1 MRGVVWRVCGGA
13 MIGLLMQGTV
23 WSQEISVPELTADE
37 QRAMAAIQQGP
48 VTATISF
55 LSSDEMAGRDTP
67 SKELNIASAYVAARF
82 RGAGLE
88 GLGPE
93 GSFYQT
99 NELEQF
105 GAPAS
110 NAAVKAGTDAV
121 QVLGTVFGPDE
132 AAEVRSV
139 VVTDKDDV
147 AGKLVVMDEPALPPQ
162 VVSNPLMGTV
172 SIARRIAP
180 IVAKKP
186 AGILIRVAD
195 GSPLPEA
202 IASIQGKAV
211 SMPAQ
216 FQYALPVV
224 LIAAGAKLE
233 GEVQLNATP
242 RIRNV
247 AQVHNVIGVLRG
259 SDPELSKQAIMI
271 TAHLDHIGVLQG
283 DRQGDTINNGADDNA
298 TGCTAVVTLADAFAA
313 LETKPA
319 RSVIFMTFWGE
330 EKGLLGSKYFAD
342 KPLWPLENV
351 VANVNIEMIGRPEV
365 GADEKMWGT
374 GWTRSTLGPQLAAG
388 AKRAGVEVFHREDV
402 SEMLYARSDNYS
414 FVQKGVIAH
423 SFSAGSLHTDYHQ
436 PGDEFSKLN
445 VKHATRIIQGLF
457 AGCLPLAKNQLT
469 PMKTDARP

>member
-1 MRGVVWRVCGGA
+1 MRGVIRRFCGGA
-13 MIGLLMQGTV
+13 MIGLLMQGTL

-37 QRAMAAIQQGP
+37 QKALAAIQQGS

-110 NAAVKAGTDAV
+110 NATVKAGSDAI

-132 AAEVRSV
+132 ATEVRAV

-162 VVSNPLMGTV
+162 IVSNPLMGTV

-180 IVAKKP
+180 IVGKKP
-186 AGILIRVAD
+186 AGILIRVAE

-202 IASIQGKAV
+202 IASIQGKAF

-216 FQYALPVV
+216 LQFALPVV
-224 LIAAGAKLE
+224 LIPAGAKVD

-242 RIRNV
+242 RVRNL

-298 TGCTAVVTLADAFAA
+298 TGSTAVVTLADAFAA

-330 EKGLLGSKYFAD
+330 EKGLLGSKYFAE

-351 VANVNIEMIGRPEV
+351 MANVNIEMIGRPEV

-388 AKRAGVEVFHREDV
+388 ARRAGVEVFHREDV

-423 SFSAGSLHTDYHQ
+423 SFSAGSLHNDYHQ

-445 VKHATRIIQGLF
+445 IKHMTRICQGLF

-469 PMKTDARP
+469 PTKTE